1 MSDPAGVTLHHGIH
15 PQRRTAQS
23 SEVSGRCAHGER
35 ESLDVFG
42 EDVGEVVG
50 AFERAADDHGG
61 AVAGGAAVAVQT
73 GAGQMMLMRPV
84 SSSRLRKVTPLRG
97 GEADHPENEP

>member
-1 MSDPAGVTLHHGIH
+1 MLVRLWV
-15 PQRRTAQS
+15 RS
-23 SEVSGRCAHGER
+23 SVP
-35 ESLDVFG
+35 
-42 EDVGEVVG
+42 
-50 AFERAADDHGG
+50 ADDHGG